1 TSPTTVQV
9 TTPTSKLPNAPSTP
23 ETTPTTVKVTT
34 STTPGNTQP
43 AHTTSVHPSQQV
55 SSSASSGASPAAS
68 AASPA
73 APAATSRAAQR
84 ATSPAASLG
93 SSAAT
98 TATSPVLTHKSSTST
113 TSQDSVSAVT
123 SPSNVE
129 AQRSQLPTTIASTG
143 VPRSN
148 LPPGSSPTSVTK
160 QPHSSTTSAVPGL
173 ASSIRPGSIN
183 TSVAP
188 SDGSVSHTTSKVSPS
203 LPPGGAAKVS
213 EAATTSTP
221 GEDHRSPG
229 AGSVPTKPASADQSP
244 ASTQPAAPA
253 PGEQPA
259 SSSPGR
265 QHHHASFQN
274 EILCEDQQQN
284 TQPTI
289 YLREAKTCD
298 EWRAASANTSFYENF
313 CSTGQHAFNASRG
326 TCTVTFS
333 SSERRSKHW
342 AVRVV
347 VHLPLDPKEV
357 FEMLK
362 EKDKLEELGIAN
374 TTYDK
379 MESEMIINDEFSTP
393 LIITIVTLAGSLLLI
408 AAIYGCCHQ
417 RFSQKKDQH
426 IHPDLPGFDD
436 GHVALIFNQRLTEE
450 LQTMENGYHDNPTLE
465 VMETSSEMQEKKVNL
480 NGELGDSWIVPLDT
494 LMKEDLEE
502 EDTHL

>member
-1 TSPTTVQV
+1 SLGLSSQDSATTTISSSVTNGPTTTPRATSTVERTASPSSPGTSPSTSAKSPATVQVTTSASKPVSSPPTPETSPTTVQV

-129 AQRSQLPTTIASTG
+129 AQRSH
-143 VPRSN
+143 V
-148 LPPGSSPTSVTK
+148 
-160 QPHSSTTSAVPGL
+160 SAWFL
-173 ASSIRPGSIN
+173 
-183 TSVAP
+183 
-188 SDGSVSHTTSKVSPS
+188 VSAGNP
-203 LPPGGAAKVS
+203 
-213 EAATTSTP
+213 
-221 GEDHRSPG
+221 DHRSPG

-417 RFSQKKDQH
+417 RFSQKKDQ
-426 IHPDLPGFDD
+426 
-436 GHVALIFNQRLTEE
+436 QRLTEE